1 VRAVVKP
8 VPIGRGWSRTVKR
21 THHVSVL
28 HVQDNH
34 GRGIAKRSEL
44 QSTSSVIYRQTLIRY
59 RTPAIPSWFRKDIIQ
74 IE

>member
-1 VRAVVKP
+1 
-8 VPIGRGWSRTVKR
+8 
-21 THHVSVL
+21 L

-34 GRGIAKRSEL
+34 GRGIAKGSEL

-59 RTPAIPSWFRKDIIQ
+59 RTPAIPSWFREDIIQ